1 MRIIEDFDSNNY
13 EMCTGIFRRI
23 AIRAII
29 IKNKKLALIR
39 SDKFEEF
46 KFPGGGQ
53 EEGES
58 DLQTLLRETLEETGL
73 SVNPD
78 SVSAYGMAKEKR
90 RSVLD
95 PNDLFLMESHYYLCD
110 VENDIKPTNLDDYE
124 CDYGYH
130 LHFVSVDEA
139 IQANKK
145 AAKKYQDIAPW
156 INRELAVLIDIK
168 NNLSYKEHV

>member
-1 MRIIEDFDSNNY
+1 MRVIEDFDSNNY
-13 EMCTGIFRRI
+13 EMCKGLFYRI

-39 SDKFEEF
+39 SNKFEEF

-58 DLQTLLRETLEETGL
+58 DLQTLIRETMEETGL

-78 SVSAYGMAKEKR
+78 SVLSYGMAKEKR
-90 RSVLD
+90 RSILNPD
-95 PNDLFLMESHYYLCD
+95 DFFIMESRYYLCD
-110 VENDIKPTNLDDYE
+110 VEDEIKSINLDDYE
-124 CDYGYH
+124 YDYGYH
-130 LHFVSVDEA
+130 LHFVTIDEA

-145 AAKKYQDIAPW
+145 AAKKHQDVATW

-168 NNLSYKEHV
+168 NHLNL